1 MREQYISIPH
11 KVLLTKNGNIIWIT
25 AEKAREFEQ
34 AIVGQTVHRFIR
46 IKELDR
52 TINTAEVAE
61 VMTEPQY
68 NDFIRIKKGDY
79 QCKWKKWHTKKEECN
94 CQKEEYKRQEEEK
107 RREEEREL
115 NREQT
120 PEERERVRKKLQEI
134 KNNLIEKKTL

>member
-34 AIVGQTVHRFIR
+34 AIVGQTAHRFIR

>member
-1 MREQYISIPH
+1 MREQHISTPH
-11 KVLLTKNGNIIWIT
+11 KVLLTKNGNIIWVT

-34 AIVGQTVHRFIR
+34 ALIGQEAHRFIR

-79 QCKWKKWHTKKEECN
+79 QCKWKKWHTKKEECG
-94 CQKEEYKRQEEEK
+94 CEKEEYQRREKERQA
-107 RREEEREL
+107 EEEREY

-120 PEERERVRKKLQEI
+120 PEERERVRKKLKEI
-134 KNNLIEKKTL
+134 RDNLTKKTTV